1 MVSKQPPFLL
11 YLQNL
16 IKEQQNYF
24 EKYGSFLIIIIS
36 IKQLKINR
44 GIQSEKDHLRLYAS
58 PIKPRIG
65 GPKRNMPNANWVRD
79 ATFVSAGR
87 SFLEAAIEIAI
98 GKITALPAPIKRK
111 PNIANIIEFDKT
123 TKNTPINMTKRLA
136 MLIKIGPNLL
146 SKLSPKNLTKA

>member
-1 MVSKQPPFLL
+1 MVSKQPPFPL
-11 YLQNL
+11 YLHNP

-36 IKQLKINR
+36 IKQLKINK

-65 GPKRNMPNANWVRD
+65 GPKRNIPNANWVKD

-98 GKITALPAPIKRK
+98 GKITALPAPINKK
-111 PNIANIIEFDKT
+111 PNTANILEFDKK
-123 TKNTPINMTKRLA
+123 TKNIPRNMKTRLT
-136 MLIKIGPNLL
+136 MLIKIGPNLF
-146 SKLSPKNLTKA
+146 SKLSPKNLTRA

>member
-1 MVSKQPPFLL
+1 MVSKQPPFPL
-11 YLQNL
+11 YLHNP

-36 IKQLKINR
+36 IKQLKINK

-65 GPKRNMPNANWVRD
+65 GPKRNIPNANWVKD

-98 GKITALPAPIKRK
+98 GKITALPAPINRK
-111 PNIANIIEFDKT
+111 PNIANILELDKLT
-123 TKNTPINMTKRLA
+123 RITPKNMKKRLA
-136 MLIKIGPNLL
+136 MLIQIGPNLF